1 MTMRTES
8 AMARRTPLCGA
19 ILAFIVNPLP
29 AYSAE
34 CVQEKAVYGDMD
46 NAYELRFEPMGS
58 ESSVSNKFKFSV
70 RNTAIIAEGI
80 VMRGEDQPSADGRI
94 MFECPEG
101 DVTGAD
107 LRACTVW
114 QGMIYA
120 SDLKGHI
127 RALPAEGES
136 AADRLF
142 LPALGPSIQK
152 SSLWGKGKA
161 TVAPWDV
168 LSLKGCNQ

>member
-1 MTMRTES
+1 MLAES
-8 AMARRTPLCGA
+8 TMARLASTHWMM
-19 ILAFIVNPLP
+19 LAFAINPVS
-29 AYSAE
+29 AYADE
-34 CVQEKAVYGDMD
+34 CMQEKAVYVDMD

-58 ESSVSNKFKFSV
+58 ESAVSNRFKLAV
-70 RNTAIIAEGI
+70 RNTAVVADGV
-80 VMRGEDQPSADGRI
+80 VMRSDDQLRADGRI

-114 QGMIYA
+114 QGMVYA
-120 SDLKGHI
+120 SDLTGHI
-127 RALPAEGES
+127 RALPAEGEN

-152 SSLWGKGKA
+152 SSLWGEGKA

-168 LSLKGCNQ
+168 LSLKGCYQ

>member
-1 MTMRTES
+1 MPIAT
-8 AMARRTPLCGA
+8 AMIR
-19 ILAFIVNPLP
+19 LASMPWIMVACAVNSVP
-29 AYSAE
+29 AYAEE
-34 CVQEKAVYGDMD
+34 CVQEKAVYVDMD

-58 ESSVSNKFKFSV
+58 ESSVSNRFKLAV
-70 RNTAIIAEGI
+70 RNTNIVADGI
-80 VMRGEDQPSADGRI
+80 VMRTDDHLRADGRI

-114 QGMIYA
+114 QGMVYA

-127 RALPAEGES
+127 RALPGEGES

>member
-1 MTMRTES
+1 MPAISTI
-8 AMARRTPLCGA
+8 ARKTPVCGA
-19 ILAFIVNPLP
+19 ILVFAVNPLP
-29 AYSAE
+29 SLAEE
-34 CVQEKAVYGDMD
+34 CVQEKAVYVDMD

-58 ESSVSNKFKFSV
+58 ESSVSNRFKLAV
-70 RNTAIIAEGI
+70 RNTAVVAEGV
-80 VMRGEDQPSADGRI
+80 VMRSDDQLRSDGRI

-114 QGMIYA
+114 QGMVYA

>member
-1 MTMRTES
+1 MTMPAENM
-8 AMARRTPLCGA
+8 MARLASMPLITFACVVA
-19 ILAFIVNPLP
+19 PVSVHAE
-29 AYSAE
+29 E
-34 CVQEKAVYGDMD
+34 CVQEKAVYVDMD

-58 ESSVSNKFKFSV
+58 ESSVSNRFKLAV
-70 RNTAIIAEGI
+70 RNTTIVAEGI
-80 VMRGEDQPSADGRI
+80 VMRSDDRLRADGRI

-114 QGMIYA
+114 QGMVYA

>member
-1 MTMRTES
+1 MPAINARTRLASMRWV
-8 AMARRTPLCGA
+8 A
-19 ILAFIVNPLP
+19 LAFAVNPLP
-29 AYSAE
+29 ALAE
-34 CVQEKAVYGDMD
+34 ECMQEKAVYVDMD
-46 NAYELRFEPMGS
+46 NAYELRFESMGS
-58 ESSVSNKFKFSV
+58 ESSVSNKFKLAV
-70 RNTAIIAEGI
+70 RNTNIVAEGV
-80 VMRGEDQPSADGRI
+80 VMRSDDQLRADGRI

-101 DVTGAD
+101 DITGAD

-114 QGMIYA
+114 QGMVYA

-127 RALPAEGES
+127 RALPGEGES

-152 SSLWGKGKA
+152 SPLWGKGKA
-161 TVAPWDV
+161 TIAPWDV

>member
-1 MTMRTES
+1 MSATSTIVKRTS
-8 AMARRTPLCGA
+8 LCGA
-19 ILAFIVNPLP
+19 MLVFAANPLP
-29 AYSAE
+29 AFAIE
-34 CVQEKAVYGDMD
+34 CAQEKAVYVDMD
-46 NAYELRFEPMGS
+46 DAYELRFEPMGS
-58 ESSVSNKFKFSV
+58 ESPVSNRFKLAI
-70 RNTAIIAEGI
+70 RNTAVVAEGV
-80 VMRGEDQPSADGRI
+80 VMRTDDQLRADGRI

-114 QGMIYA
+114 QGMVYA

-152 SSLWGKGKA
+152 SSLWGEGKA

-168 LSLKGCNQ
+168 LSLKGCYQ

>member
-1 MTMRTES
+1 MPANYLTVRAVPMFWAAT
-8 AMARRTPLCGA
+8 
-19 ILAFIVNPLP
+19 AFACTPLP
-29 AYSAE
+29 AYAVE
-34 CVQEKAVYGDMD
+34 CVQEKAVYVDMD
-46 NAYELRFEPMGS
+46 NAYELRFEPLEA
-58 ESSVSNKFKFSV
+58 ESPVSNKFKLAV
-70 RNTAIIAEGI
+70 RNTAVVADGI
-80 VMRGEDQPSADGRI
+80 VMRTDDQLRADGKI

-114 QGMIYA
+114 QGMVYA

-127 RALPAEGES
+127 RALPGEGES
-136 AADRLF
+136 AAERLF

-152 SSLWGKGKA
+152 SSLWGDGKA

-168 LSLKGCNQ
+168 LSLKGCYQ

>member
-1 MTMRTES
+1 MLANGVMTRLAPMRL
-8 AMARRTPLCGA
+8 AMMAFAVTPSP
-19 ILAFIVNPLP
+19 AFAV
-29 AYSAE
+29 E
-34 CVQEKAVYGDMD
+34 CMQEKAVYVDMD
-46 NAYELRFEPMGS
+46 DAYELRFEPMGS
-58 ESSVSNKFKFSV
+58 ESSLSNRFKLAI
-70 RNTAIIAEGI
+70 RNTTVVADGV
-80 VMRGEDQPSADGRI
+80 VMRTDDQLRADGRI

-114 QGMIYA
+114 QGMVYA

-127 RALPAEGES
+127 RALPAEGEI
-136 AADRLF
+136 AAERLF

-152 SSLWGKGKA
+152 SSLWGNGKA

-168 LSLKGCNQ
+168 LSLKGCDQ

>member
-1 MTMRTES
+1 MLAES
-8 AMARRTPLCGA
+8 TMAR
-19 ILAFIVNPLP
+19 LASMRWVMLACAVSPMP
-29 AYSAE
+29 AHADE
-34 CVQEKAVYGDMD
+34 CVQEKAVYVDMD

-58 ESSVSNKFKFSV
+58 ESAVSNRFKLAV
-70 RNTAIIAEGI
+70 RNTAVVADGV
-80 VMRGEDQPSADGRI
+80 VMRSDDQLRADGRI

-114 QGMIYA
+114 QGMVYA

-127 RALPAEGES
+127 RALPAEGEN
-136 AADRLF
+136 AAERLF

-152 SSLWGKGKA
+152 SSLWGEGKA

-168 LSLKGCNQ
+168 LSLKGCYQ

>member
-1 MTMRTES
+1 MPAINTRTRLAS
-8 AMARRTPLCGA
+8 MPWVV
-19 ILAFIVNPLP
+19 LAFAVNPLP
-29 AYSAE
+29 AFAEE
-34 CVQEKAVYGDMD
+34 CVQEKAVYVDMD

-58 ESSVSNKFKFSV
+58 ESSVSNKFKLAV
-70 RNTAIIAEGI
+70 RNTAIVAEGI
-80 VMRGEDQPSADGRI
+80 VMHGDDQPGADGRI

-127 RALPAEGES
+127 RALPGEGQS

>member
-1 MTMRTES
+1 MPADRMMTRLAAS
-8 AMARRTPLCGA
+8 CCAAMALA
-19 ILAFIVNPLP
+19 IAALP
-29 AYSAE
+29 AHADE
-34 CVQEKAVYGDMD
+34 CVQEKAVYVDMD

-58 ESSVSNKFKFSV
+58 ESALSNRFKLTV
-70 RNTAIIAEGI
+70 RNTAVVADGI
-80 VMRGEDQPSADGRI
+80 VMRTDDQLRADGRI
-94 MFECPEG
+94 MFACPEG

-114 QGMIYA
+114 QGMVYA

-127 RALPAEGES
+127 RVLPAEGES

-152 SSLWGKGKA
+152 SSLWGEGKA

-168 LSLKGCNQ
+168 LSLKGCGE

>member
-1 MTMRTES
+1 MMMPARTMMTKLAS
-8 AMARRTPLCGA
+8 TPLVT
-19 ILAFIVNPLP
+19 LAWAVAPV
-29 AYSAE
+29 AVQAE
-34 CVQEKAVYGDMD
+34 ECAQEKAVYVDMD

-58 ESSVSNKFKFSV
+58 ESSVSNRFKLAV
-70 RNTAIIAEGI
+70 RNTNIVADGI
-80 VMRGEDQPSADGRI
+80 VMRTDDHLRADGRI

-114 QGMIYA
+114 QGMVYA

>member
-1 MTMRTES
+1 MMPARTMMTKLASM
-8 AMARRTPLCGA
+8 PLVTFA
-19 ILAFIVNPLP
+19 WAVAPV
-29 AYSAE
+29 AAQAEE
-34 CVQEKAVYGDMD
+34 CVQEKAVYVDMD
-46 NAYELRFEPMGS
+46 NAYELRFEPMET
-58 ESSVSNKFKFSV
+58 ESSVSNRFKLTV
-70 RNTAIIAEGI
+70 RNTNIVADGI
-80 VMRGEDQPSADGRI
+80 VMRSDDQLRADGRI

-114 QGMIYA
+114 QGMVYA

-127 RALPAEGES
+127 RALPAEGEG

>member
-1 MTMRTES
+1 MPATS
-8 AMARRTPLCGA
+8 SIAKRTPLCGA
-19 ILAFIVNPLP
+19 ILVCVINPLP
-29 AYSAE
+29 ALALE
-34 CVQEKAVYGDMD
+34 CAQEKAVYVDMD
-46 NAYELRFEPMGS
+46 DAYELRFEPM
-58 ESSVSNKFKFSV
+58 SSDSPVSNRLKLTV
-70 RNTAIIAEGI
+70 RNTAIVAEGI
-80 VMRGEDQPSADGRI
+80 VMRTDDNLRADGRI

-107 LRACTVW
+107 LKACTVW
-114 QGMIYA
+114 QGMVYA

-127 RALPAEGES
+127 RTLPAEGES

-152 SSLWGKGKA
+152 SSLWGQGKA

>member
-1 MTMRTES
+1 MPAES
-8 AMARRTPLCGA
+8 TMAR
-19 ILAFIVNPLP
+19 LASMPWIMLACAVNPVP
-29 AYSAE
+29 VCAEE
-34 CVQEKAVYGDMD
+34 CVQEKAVYVDMD
-46 NAYELRFEPMGS
+46 NAYELRFEPM
-58 ESSVSNKFKFSV
+58 EADSSVSNRFKLTV
-70 RNTAIIAEGI
+70 RNTNIVADGI
-80 VMRGEDQPSADGRI
+80 VMRTDDHLRADGRI

-114 QGMIYA
+114 QGMVYA

>member
-1 MTMRTES
+1 MPVNRMMTRLAPVRW
-8 AMARRTPLCGA
+8 AMM
-19 ILAFIVNPLP
+19 AFAVNPAL
-29 AYSAE
+29 ALASE
-34 CVQEKAVYGDMD
+34 CVQEKAVYGDTD
-46 NAYELRFEPMGS
+46 DAYELRFEPTES
-58 ESSVSNKFKFSV
+58 ESSVSNKFRLAV
-70 RNTAIIAEGI
+70 RNTAAVADGI
-80 VMRGEDQPSADGRI
+80 VMRTDDQHHANGKI

-114 QGMIYA
+114 QGTVYA

-127 RALPAEGES
+127 SMLPAEGES
-136 AADRLF
+136 AAERLF

-152 SSLWGKGKA
+152 SSLWGEGKA

-168 LSLKGCNQ
+168 LSLKGCYQ

>member
-1 MTMRTES
+1 MPAINTRTRLAS
-8 AMARRTPLCGA
+8 MPWVV
-19 ILAFIVNPLP
+19 LAFAVNPLP
-29 AYSAE
+29 AFAEE
-34 CVQEKAVYGDMD
+34 CVQEKAVYVDMD

-58 ESSVSNKFKFSV
+58 ESSVSNKFKLAV
-70 RNTAIIAEGI
+70 RNTAIVAEGI
-80 VMRGEDQPSADGRI
+80 VMHGDDQPGADGRI

-127 RALPAEGES
+127 LAL
-136 AADRLF
+136 R
-142 LPALGPSIQK
+142 
-152 SSLWGKGKA
+152 GKA
-161 TVAPWDV
+161 RARPTGCFFRRSALRSRSRRYGARAKRRSPPGM
-168 LSLKGCNQ
+168 SLV

>member
-1 MTMRTES
+1 
-8 AMARRTPLCGA
+8 MAQLASMPLVT
-19 ILAFIVNPLP
+19 LAC
-29 AYSAE
+29 AAAAAAAHAEE
-34 CVQEKAVYGDMD
+34 CVQEKAVYVDMD

-58 ESSVSNKFKFSV
+58 ESAVSNRFKLAV
-70 RNTAIIAEGI
+70 RNTAIVAEGV
-80 VMRGEDQPSADGRI
+80 VMRSDDQLRADGWI

-114 QGMIYA
+114 QGMVYA

-168 LSLKGCNQ
+168 LSLKGCYQ

>member
-1 MTMRTES
+1 MTMPIAT
-8 AMARRTPLCGA
+8 AMIR
-19 ILAFIVNPLP
+19 LASMRWIMLACAVNPVS
-29 AYSAE
+29 AYAEE
-34 CVQEKAVYGDMD
+34 CVQEKAVYVDMD

-58 ESSVSNKFKFSV
+58 ESSVSNRFKLAV
-70 RNTAIIAEGI
+70 RNTNIVADGI
-80 VMRGEDQPSADGRI
+80 VMRTDDHLRADGRI

-114 QGMIYA
+114 QGMVYA

>member
-1 MTMRTES
+1 MLADRINSRLVTICCAATVFAVAPLS
-8 AMARRTPLCGA
+8 AYAG
-19 ILAFIVNPLP
+19 
-29 AYSAE
+29 E
-34 CVQEKAVYGDMD
+34 CVQEKAVYVDMD

-58 ESSVSNKFKFSV
+58 ESALSNKFKLAV
-70 RNTAIIAEGI
+70 RNTAVVADGI
-80 VMRGEDQPSADGRI
+80 VMRTDDQLRADGKI
-94 MFECPEG
+94 MFACPEG

-114 QGMIYA
+114 QGMVYA

-127 RALPAEGES
+127 RALPAEGEN
-136 AADRLF
+136 AAERLF

-152 SSLWGKGKA
+152 SSLWGDGKA

-168 LSLKGCNQ
+168 LSLKGCYQ

>member
-1 MTMRTES
+1 MTMP
-8 AMARRTPLCGA
+8 AQNMMARLASMPLITFACA
-19 ILAFIVNPLP
+19 VAP
-29 AYSAE
+29 AAVHAEE
-34 CVQEKAVYGDMD
+34 CVQEKAVYVDMD

-58 ESSVSNKFKFSV
+58 ESAVSNRFKLAV
-70 RNTAIIAEGI
+70 RNTAIVAEGI
-80 VMRGEDQPSADGRI
+80 VMRSDDQLRADGRI

-114 QGMIYA
+114 QGMVYA

>member
-1 MTMRTES
+1 MPIATAMIRLASMRWI
-8 AMARRTPLCGA
+8 M
-19 ILAFIVNPLP
+19 LACAVNPVS
-29 AYSAE
+29 AYAEE
-34 CVQEKAVYGDMD
+34 CVQEKAVYVDMD

-58 ESSVSNKFKFSV
+58 QSSVSNRFKLAV
-70 RNTAIIAEGI
+70 RNTNIVADGI
-80 VMRGEDQPSADGRI
+80 VMRTDDHLRADGRI

-114 QGMIYA
+114 QGMVYA

>member
-1 MTMRTES
+1 MPAQTMMTR
-8 AMARRTPLCGA
+8 
-19 ILAFIVNPLP
+19 LASMPWIMLACAVNPMP
-29 AYSAE
+29 AHAE
-34 CVQEKAVYGDMD
+34 ECLQEKAIDVDMD

-58 ESSVSNKFKFSV
+58 ESSVSNRFKLAV
-70 RNTAIIAEGI
+70 RNTAILAEGI
-80 VMRGEDQPSADGRI
+80 VMRGDDQLRADGRI

-114 QGMIYA
+114 QGMVYA

-127 RALPAEGES
+127 RALPAQGES

-142 LPALGPSIQK
+142 LPALGPAIQK

>member
-1 MTMRTES
+1 MLATRINSRLVTICCAATVFTAAPLS
-8 AMARRTPLCGA
+8 AYAD
-19 ILAFIVNPLP
+19 
-29 AYSAE
+29 E
-34 CVQEKAVYGDMD
+34 CVQEKAVYVDMD

-58 ESSVSNKFKFSV
+58 ESALSNKFKLAV
-70 RNTAIIAEGI
+70 RNTAVVADGI
-80 VMRGEDQPSADGRI
+80 VMRTDDQLRADGKI
-94 MFECPEG
+94 MFACPEG

-114 QGMIYA
+114 QGMVYA

-127 RALPAEGES
+127 RALPGEGEN
-136 AADRLF
+136 AAERLF

-152 SSLWGKGKA
+152 SSLWGDGKA

-168 LSLKGCNQ
+168 LSLKGCYQ

>member
-1 MTMRTES
+1 MS
-8 AMARRTPLCGA
+8 AQNMMARLASTPWVM
-19 ILAFIVNPLP
+19 LACVVSPMP
-29 AYSAE
+29 AYAEE
-34 CVQEKAVYGDMD
+34 CVQEKAVYVDMD
-46 NAYELRFEPMGS
+46 NAYELRFEPMES
-58 ESSVSNKFKFSV
+58 ESPVSNRFKLAV
-70 RNTAIIAEGI
+70 RNTAVVADGV
-80 VMRGEDQPSADGRI
+80 VMRSDDRLRADGRI

-114 QGMIYA
+114 QGMVYA

-127 RALPAEGES
+127 RALPAEGEN

-152 SSLWGKGKA
+152 SSLWGEGKA

-168 LSLKGCNQ
+168 LSLKGCYQ